1 MGSQVGVAVGT
12 MTPSAGQVQSSGIV
26 LQHYAEPDKVTGI
39 CLPSWRITS
48 SSIVYYSNLA
58 SGTATTV
65 KGEVYVRGERA
76 YRFQADVA
84 TIDAVSYPNSV
95 LQVLG
100 NLKVAEKTTGATLHC
115 KVLTWEAVSQILR
128 LGGPATNSKRLNTLS
143 GGSGLGLRTVG
154 ASNRGVK
161 GVLPALDE
169 QMMSL
174 SLGDSQHWKSPAIGG
189 VCRTHIKVPGTYFS
203 GVDLSLN
210 LKSWAAKKLLAFKV
224 ALGRIMKRTFESSD
238 KNSFAFSTVK
248 RKRIFPAI
256 VASPKE
262 ASQKSNSSVDV
273 IVNAEEG
280 LIFDFAR
287 GRIHSPGFLSLSCP
301 ALQAEVHAGAGEV
314 ILHKDTSVFLQGGVS
329 AKVKSFNLQAQR
341 LYFSVSDADAH
352 FKTDG
357 LKFTRVNSKSQ
368 TEIAAQTNMAEQEIQ
383 VSAFANDT
391 KFPPNAVVRFD
402 SRLSQMYIRS
412 PGLRVHPQKH
422 FTACHSCCYAECSIF
437 GSSRIVLRR
446 NKPLSNMRGIVQ
458 VLGKQL
464 LSSLH
469 VSLRTGQNRNFV
481 GIDFTVSEWFTS
493 SPKILMRGS
502 IDQETLLAAFNTSG
516 NDILIAEGDVRIWWQ

>member
-1 MGSQVGVAVGT
+1 

-48 SSIVYYSNLA
+48 SSIVYSSNLA

-174 SLGDSQHWKSPAIGG
+174 SLGDSQHWKSPAIG
-189 VCRTHIKVPGTYFS
+189 
-203 GVDLSLN
+203 
-210 LKSWAAKKLLAFKV
+210 
-224 ALGRIMKRTFESSD
+224 
-238 KNSFAFSTVK
+238 VK